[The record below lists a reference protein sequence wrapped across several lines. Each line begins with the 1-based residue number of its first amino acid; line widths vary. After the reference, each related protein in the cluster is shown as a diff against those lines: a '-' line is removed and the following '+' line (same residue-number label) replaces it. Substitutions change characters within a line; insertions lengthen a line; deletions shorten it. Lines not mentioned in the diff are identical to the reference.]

1 MNQIEAL
8 QKIRALGVS
17 GFETRDIAALLDV
30 SPANASVLLSRLAR
44 SGLVRR
50 VSRGLWAAG
59 DGIGPDRLV
68 EQLAAPYPAYISLQ
82 SALFK
87 RGLIEQMP
95 SVVYAAT
102 PGRGRRVSTPLG
114 TVSFHRIPA
123 ALFEG
128 FTVDDNGV
136 KIATAEKALF
146 DLLYLGPSRSRLFA
160 RLPEIELPRSF
171 KWGKVRKWI
180 DRIHGKSRRAFV
192 AKRLA
197 ELRS

>member
-8 QKIRALGVS
+8 RRIRALGVP
-17 GFETRDIAALLDV
+17 GFETRDVAALLGV

-44 SGLVRR
+44 SGLARR
-50 VSRGLWAAG
+50 VSRGLWAADDRTG
-59 DGIGPDRLV
+59 TDRLV
-68 EQLAAPYPAYISLQ
+68 EQLAVPYPAYMSLQ

-87 RGLIEQMP
+87 HGLIEQMP
-95 SVVYAAT
+95 SMVYAVT
-102 PGRGRRVSTPLG
+102 PGRSRRVRTPLG

-128 FTVDDNGV
+128 FAVDDDGV
-136 KIATAEKALF
+136 KVATAEKALF
-146 DLLYLGPSRSRLFA
+146 DLLYLGPSRSRLFT

-171 KWGKVRKWI
+171 RWGAIRTWVDKI
-180 DRIHGKSRRAFV
+180 AGKSRRAYV

-197 ELRS
+197 VLRS